1 MSLTTDFSVFFDDV
15 GNLVELTEQAKPIFK
30 FLKAIVETVS
40 ADIDK
45 PIVNVDLKCSSRAD
59 GLLCEGYIDVSH
71 IEHSFIE
78 WHCDTCEASGRILN
92 WQESIYNKKKHI
104 LH

>member
-1 MSLTTDFSVFFDDV
+1 MSLITDFSIFFDDA
-15 GNLVELTEQAKPIFK
+15 GNLVELTEQAKPILK
-30 FLKAIVETVS
+30 FLKTIVATVS

-59 GLLCEGYIDVSH
+59 GLLCEGYIDGSH
-71 IEHSFIE
+71 VEHGFIE
-78 WHCDTCEASGRILN
+78 WHCDTCEVFGRISN
-92 WQESIYNKKKHI
+92 WQGSMYDKQKRM